1 MRTPSGAVWVWL
13 RQGSESNRFRPPLR
27 LRPPEPRRG
36 DVRVEGTGGGGWEE
50 GREGQDGIHDST
62 TSSVSCGKANAASG
76 TRNDEQ
82 RREDNRGG
90 GGGGDGGDGLSA
102 NMGSKLANH

>member
-1 MRTPSGAVWVWL
+1 MAARSPSSFAAASAAPCVDRNVGHCAELVRRCGTMR
-13 RQGSESNRFRPPLR
+13 EK
-27 LRPPEPRRG
+27 RG
-36 DVRVEGTGGGGWEE
+36 RARVARKRAEQR
-50 GREGQDGIHDST
+50 GRDR

-90 GGGGDGGDGLSA
+90 GGDGGDGLSA
-102 NMGSKLANH
+102 NMGRKLANH